1 MRLWSLAAGNTS
13 GRIASRAAT
22 SGVEATVW
30 SLSGGRTG
38 AGRGASPKRDSEFV
52 AAAMWRRAD
61 SFSQNVS
68 EAGRQTRHD
77 PPDGAQK
84 RKALNFNTKPPYR
97 A

>member
-1 MRLWSLAAGNTS
+1 MSLWSLAAGNTS

-30 SLSGGRTG
+30 SLIGGRTG
-38 AGRGASPKRDSEFV
+38 AGPKRDSEFT